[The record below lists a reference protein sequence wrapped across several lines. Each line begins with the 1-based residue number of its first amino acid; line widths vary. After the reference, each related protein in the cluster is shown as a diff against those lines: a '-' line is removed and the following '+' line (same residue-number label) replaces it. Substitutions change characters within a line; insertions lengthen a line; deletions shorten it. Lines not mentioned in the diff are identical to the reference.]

1 MAHMADGAPQGGTD
15 LGRRIREYRER
26 AGLSQEEAAARVGMA
41 GYLGFQVRRTG
52 CDPYAQVRMAGRI
65 AGFDRRARPR
75 CGRVHRGCCARC
87 GRPRASWDGVPPS
100 ESLNLQRPALMTH
113 SDHAPNDLVVARSVD
128 PPASRQRLNDRQTS
142 PFWRVRVLLCWHRQN
157 EGLVPYQDRDLL
169 AIRPEEETDKVTGRV
184 RNPIGD

>member
-1 MAHMADGAPQGGTD
+1 MADGAPQGGTD

-87 GRPRASWDGVPPS
+87 GRPRASWDGVLRS
-100 ESLNLQRPALMTH
+100 
-113 SDHAPNDLVVARSVD
+113 VVAQ
-128 PPASRQRLNDRQTS
+128 AT
-142 PFWRVRVLLCWHRQN
+142 
-157 EGLVPYQDRDLL
+157 
-169 AIRPEEETDKVTGRV
+169 AAGRV
-184 RNPIGD
+184 AATQWGLDVAFCPGHGYMD